1 MAETAGA
8 SLHAHSLPSWEAG
21 LSFFMVISGFEVAW
35 VLKPRYTASFWA
47 LLVDKETPYF
57 DWRNCKILWLFKSY
71 PPCIFE
77 NDFSLSSLLIDNS
90 VWSSKLARIYPHN
103 FGTLFSGFHCL
114 LASKNSDA
122 IPVTDTLHIFNFPP
136 SSSSLEIFR
145 FFTLIPSV
153 VKLHNYLFWC
163 VSVFINCI

>member
-1 MAETAGA
+1 MHIVSHPGRLASASSWWSLGLKWHECSSPGAQPVFEPYWWTKKHHILTGETAKYCDY
-8 SLHAHSLPSWEAG
+8 
-21 LSFFMVISGFEVAW
+21 FF
-35 VLKPRYTASFWA
+35 R
-47 LLVDKETPYF
+47 
-57 DWRNCKILWLFKSY
+57 SY

-153 VKLHNYLFWC
+153 VKLHNYFFWC
-163 VSVFINCI
+163 VSVFINCV